1 MAASVEALT
10 TAREVWDALSQM
22 YSGKGNVML
31 VSQLEDKVH
40 DLTQGE
46 RMVMTYVGELK
57 QVWAD
62 LDFLNPLVLAHP
74 ECVAA
79 AKKWIEGKRVLK
91 FLKGLNSEFEN
102 RRASLMQNHAQLPS
116 LEEAI
121 AAIAQEE
128 TRLKST
134 GKGESAPRPTYFVS
148 EKSETR
154 AVTIVGCKGILV
166 GNVLLH
172 HVKSGEVIEEAD
184 QAEVVTEVLEDEQ
197 GA

>member
-74 ECVAA
+74 ECVVA

-184 QAEVVTEVLEDEQ
+184 QAEVVREVLEAEQ
-197 GA
+197 GG

>member
-79 AKKWIEGKRVLK
+79 AKKWI
-91 FLKGLNSEFEN
+91 
-102 RRASLMQNHAQLPS
+102 
-116 LEEAI
+116 
-121 AAIAQEE
+121 
-128 TRLKST
+128 
-134 GKGESAPRPTYFVS
+134 
-148 EKSETR
+148 
-154 AVTIVGCKGILV
+154 
-166 GNVLLH
+166 
-172 HVKSGEVIEEAD
+172 
-184 QAEVVTEVLEDEQ
+184 
-197 GA
+197 